1 MCTVLAA
8 FFDSFRSVRYPA
20 ATDVEINR
28 TFPKRSHNI
37 SESGA
42 WKTATILSSIVSFAS
57 FSTIDPPLL
66 FLFVFSRAKTR
77 DFTSYS
83 VHVREFFRCT
93 RGVAF
98 GERSGEFLASRR
110 SDSEVSLFSR
120 GFLESRP
127 VFRASRFLLR
137 LEENIQSR
145 GEGEFSRIIA
155 REVLLAGE

>member
-1 MCTVLAA
+1 MSKSIELSRSGRTI
-8 FFDSFRSVRYPA
+8 FRKAEHEKPRRFYL
-20 ATDVEINR
+20 R
-28 TFPKRSHNI
+28 
-37 SESGA
+37 
-42 WKTATILSSIVSFAS
+42 SFAS

-77 DFTSYS
+77 NFTSYS

-98 GERSGEFLASRR
+98 GERGKRSGEFLASRR

-137 LEENIQSR
+137 PEENIQSQ